1 MKVSRPAPPRSG
13 CPIATSLELFG
24 DRWTLVIVRDL
35 LTGKSRYG
43 ELAGSPEHI
52 PSNILAAR
60 LKAMEGDGLIER
72 EQYQDRPPR
81 FAYRLTERGAML
93 LPVLQAICRWANA
106 ELPETW
112 RAPDAFMR
120 RRVGTRRRTT

>member
-1 MKVSRPAPPRSG
+1 
-13 CPIATSLELFG
+13 LFG

-43 ELAGSPEHI
+43 ELAESPEHI

-60 LKAMEGDGLIER
+60 LKAMETDGLIER
-72 EQYQDRPPR
+72 EQYQDRPAR
-81 FAYRLTERGAML
+81 FAYRLTDRGTTL
-93 LPVLQAICRWANA
+93 LPVLQALCRWANA

-120 RRVGTRRRTT
+120 ARPRSRMVRGRRRRPSA